1 MQRDAYYHKF
11 VQINGHQYRS
21 VLNCFLEAVIIE
33 GSLEEWLDIL
43 WVDIR
48 EENSKY
54 RENYLQRYEYMSQHG
69 ILKKPLLEFGCI
81 WVKGREFREKKSFEY
96 RVQELGAH

>member
-1 MQRDAYYHKF
+1 
-11 VQINGHQYRS
+11 
-21 VLNCFLEAVIIE
+21 
-33 GSLEEWLDIL
+33 
-43 WVDIR
+43 
-48 EENSKY
+48 
-54 RENYLQRYEYMSQHG
+54 MSQHG